1 MNNRFY
7 KIGAG
12 IGIALIALV
21 ITFIVLTRKNDN
33 EVAEIENTP
42 SSVMSSTNIVDG
54 NSLTIDTKSKNFN
67 EINNNNEVNS
77 TETNIETKTEN
88 KEEPNKNTITN
99 TKSNTSTEKKD
110 EETNQDKTN
119 EEAPVKKEETEKKDP
134 VFTYP
139 VKGEIIADYAKDK
152 LIYSNTLGEWIT
164 HFGIDIKAAKTT
176 VVTASADGT
185 VKSIKNDPR
194 YGLTVVIE
202 HANDFSTVYSNLLT
216 AEFVS
221 TGEKV
226 KSGQTIGT
234 VGNTASFEILDESHL
249 HFEILKSGE
258 QIDPNMY
265 LKN

>member
-1 MNNRFY
+1 MNNSKFY

-21 ITFIVLTRKNDN
+21 IVFISLAKNRDKQIAK
-33 EVAEIENTP
+33 EQSESP
-42 SSVMSSTNIVDG
+42 SVMSSTNIVE
-54 NSLTIDTKSKNFN
+54 NENLVVDTKQEEFN
-67 EINNNNEVNS
+67 EIETKQEETKNNDKKKNS
-77 TETNIETKTEN
+77 TNKTVNTNSKTTNEKDNKVKEQTKTE
-88 KEEPNKNTITN
+88 E
-99 TKSNTSTEKKD
+99 
-110 EETNQDKTN
+110 
-119 EEAPVKKEETEKKDP
+119 VVKKDP

-139 VKGEIIADYAKDK
+139 VKGEVILDYAKDK
-152 LIYSNTLGEWIT
+152 LVYSNTLGEWIT
-164 HFGIDIKAAKTT
+164 HCGMDIKAEKTT
-176 VVTASADGT
+176 VVTASAEGT

-202 HANDFSTVYSNLLT
+202 HNNGFSTVYSNLLT

-221 TGEKV
+221 VGENV

-234 VGNTASFEILDESHL
+234 VGNTASFEILDEPHL
-249 HFEILKSGE
+249 HFEILKNNE

>member
-1 MNNRFY
+1 MNNSKFY

-21 ITFIVLTRKNDN
+21 IVFISLAKNRDKQIAKGQS
-33 EVAEIENTP
+33 ESP
-42 SSVMSSTNIVDG
+42 SVMSSTNIVE
-54 NSLTIDTKSKNFN
+54 NENLVVDTKQEEFN
-67 EINNNNEVNS
+67 EIETKQEETKNNDKKKNS
-77 TETNIETKTEN
+77 TNKTVNTNSKTTNEKDNKVEEQTKTE
-88 KEEPNKNTITN
+88 E
-99 TKSNTSTEKKD
+99 
-110 EETNQDKTN
+110 
-119 EEAPVKKEETEKKDP
+119 VVKKDP

-139 VKGEIIADYAKDK
+139 VKGEVILDYAKDK
-152 LIYSNTLGEWIT
+152 LVYSNTLGEWIT
-164 HFGIDIKAAKTT
+164 HCGMDIKAEKTT
-176 VVTASADGT
+176 VVTASAEGT

-202 HANDFSTVYSNLLT
+202 HNNGFSTVYSNLLT

-221 TGEKV
+221 VGENV

-234 VGNTASFEILDESHL
+234 VGNTASFEILDEPHL
-249 HFEILKSGE
+249 HFEILKNNE

>member
-1 MNNRFY
+1 MNNSKFY

-21 ITFIVLTRKNDN
+21 IVFISLAKNRDKQIAK
-33 EVAEIENTP
+33 EQSESP
-42 SSVMSSTNIVDG
+42 SVMSSTNIVE
-54 NSLTIDTKSKNFN
+54 NENLVVDTKQEEFN
-67 EINNNNEVNS
+67 EIETKQEETKNNDKKKNS
-77 TETNIETKTEN
+77 TNKTVNTNSKTTNEKDNKVEEQTKTE
-88 KEEPNKNTITN
+88 E
-99 TKSNTSTEKKD
+99 
-110 EETNQDKTN
+110 
-119 EEAPVKKEETEKKDP
+119 VVKKDP

-139 VKGEIIADYAKDK
+139 VKGEVILDYAKDK
-152 LIYSNTLGEWIT
+152 LVYSNTLGEWIT
-164 HFGIDIKAAKTT
+164 HCGMDIKAEKTT
-176 VVTASADGT
+176 VVTASAEGT

-202 HANDFSTVYSNLLT
+202 HNNGFSTVYSNLLT

-221 TGEKV
+221 VGENV

-234 VGNTASFEILDESHL
+234 VGNTASFEILDEPHL
-249 HFEILKSGE
+249 HFEILKNNE

>member
-1 MNNRFY
+1 MNNSKFY

-21 ITFIVLTRKNDN
+21 IVFISLAKNRDKQIAK
-33 EVAEIENTP
+33 EQSESP
-42 SSVMSSTNIVDG
+42 SVMSSTNIVE
-54 NSLTIDTKSKNFN
+54 NENLVVDTKQEEFN
-67 EINNNNEVNS
+67 EI
-77 TETNIETKTEN
+77 ET
-88 KEEPNKNTITN
+88 
-99 TKSNTSTEKKD
+99 
-110 EETNQDKTN
+110 
-119 EEAPVKKEETEKKDP
+119 KKEETKNNDKKKNTTSKTVNTNSKNANEKDKKVEEQTKTEEVVKKDP

-139 VKGEIIADYAKDK
+139 VKGEVILDYAKDK
-152 LIYSNTLGEWIT
+152 LVYSNTLGEWIT
-164 HFGIDIKAAKTT
+164 HCGMDIKAEKTT
-176 VVTASADGT
+176 VVTASAEGT

-202 HANDFSTVYSNLLT
+202 HNNGFSTVYSNLLT

-221 TGEKV
+221 VGENV

-234 VGNTASFEILDESHL
+234 VGNTASFEILDEPHL
-249 HFEILKSGE
+249 HFEILKNNE

>member
-21 ITFIVLTRKNDN
+21 ITFVVLTRKNND
-33 EVAEIENTP
+33 EVAELENTP
-42 SSVMSSTNIVDG
+42 SSVTSGTNIVDG
-54 NSLTIDTKSKNFN
+54 NSLTIDTKSENFN
-67 EINNNNEVNS
+67 EINNKNEVNS
-77 TETNIETKTEN
+77 TETGTEPKTEDKKESN
-88 KEEPNKNTITN
+88 KSSNTNVN
-99 TKSNTSTEKKD
+99 TKSNTTAKNADEKTS
-110 EETNQDKTN
+110 EETST
-119 EEAPVKKEETEKKDP
+119 KKEENEKKDP

-164 HFGIDIKAAKTT
+164 HFGIDIKADKTT

-194 YGLTVVIE
+194 YGLTVVVE
-202 HANDFSTVYSNLLT
+202 HENGFSTVYSNLLT

>member
-1 MNNRFY
+1 MNNSKFY

-21 ITFIVLTRKNDN
+21 IVFISLAKNRDKQIAK
-33 EVAEIENTP
+33 EQSESP
-42 SSVMSSTNIVDG
+42 SVMSSTNIVE
-54 NSLTIDTKSKNFN
+54 NENLVVDTKQEEFN
-67 EINNNNEVNS
+67 EIETKQEETKNNDKKKNS
-77 TETNIETKTEN
+77 TNKTVNTNSKTTKEKDNKVEEQTKTE
-88 KEEPNKNTITN
+88 E
-99 TKSNTSTEKKD
+99 
-110 EETNQDKTN
+110 
-119 EEAPVKKEETEKKDP
+119 VVKKDP

-139 VKGEIIADYAKDK
+139 VKGEVILDYAKDK
-152 LIYSNTLGEWIT
+152 LVYSNTLGEWIT
-164 HFGIDIKAAKTT
+164 HCGMDIKAEKTT
-176 VVTASADGT
+176 VVTASAEGT

-202 HANDFSTVYSNLLT
+202 HNNGFSTVYSNLLT

-221 TGEKV
+221 VGENV

-234 VGNTASFEILDESHL
+234 VGNTASFEILDEPHL
-249 HFEILKSGE
+249 HFEILKNNE